1 MTNASYAESAHGI
14 ATALQTYA
22 AHRHPYERAAD
33 EIELALYAS
42 HLITQ
47 TAGGSAAQAG
57 RVDSSSSSSGSSGQG
72 QSDEL

>member
-1 MTNASYAESAHGI
+1 MQVMTNASYAESARGI

-33 EIELALYAS
+33 EIELALHVS

-47 TAGGSAAQAG
+47 TAGGD
-57 RVDSSSSSSGSSGQG
+57 DSSSSSGRSGQV